1 MEWATS
7 DELAEAL
14 RAAGVPEG
22 GIVMVHARI
31 SALPWIPGGTESVV
45 RAVIDA
51 VGADGTV
58 AAFAGWEDNPYHLAS
73 WPADKQRAYKTG
85 MPPYDPA
92 VSECRRSHGRFPE
105 RLRTWPGARRGPHP
119 EMNLVAVGPRAD
131 WLTRGTLEEDPWD
144 ERSPLGRLVEAGGT
158 VLLLGS
164 PLSTLTVIH
173 HAERV
178 AKAEPKRWHTYEMP
192 VRVNHETQWREFRAI
207 ETSQGAFD
215 YDQHTNGESYIELIG
230 RSALEAGIG
239 HRANVL
245 GAQCHL
251 FPANDLVEH
260 AVAWIDERF

>member
-1 MEWATS
+1 MTWATA

-14 RAAGVPEG
+14 RGAGIQRG

-45 RAVIDA
+45 RAVLDA

-73 WPADKQRAYKTG
+73 WPPEKQQAYKNG

-92 VSECRRSHGRFPE
+92 VSESRRSHGRFPE
-105 RLRTWPGARRGPHP
+105 RLRTMPGAHRGPHP
-119 EMNLVAVGPRAD
+119 EMNLVAVGPKAD
-131 WLTRGTLEEDPWD
+131 WLTRGALEDDPWD
-144 ERSPLGRLVEAGGT
+144 ERSPLGRLVEADGT

-178 AKAEPKRWHTYEMP
+178 AKAEPKRWHSYQMP
-192 VRVNHETQWREFRAI
+192 VRVDQETQWRDFRAI
-207 ETSQGAFD
+207 ETSRGVFD
-215 YDQHTNGESYIELIG
+215 YDRYTNGESYIEVIG
-230 RSALEAGIG
+230 RSALEAGAG
-239 HRANVL
+239 HEADVL
-245 GAQCHL
+245 GARCH
-251 FPANDLVEH
+251 FFQARKLVQH
-260 AVAWIDERF
+260 AVDWIDERF